1 MYHVHLIDAIPEQ
14 EIEKLQGEYFKII
27 DDLPAE
33 GIVIRSTKVKDE
45 WLTPDLLA
53 ISRAGVGVNTINV
66 EKASENGTIVMNTPG
81 VNANAVKELV
91 LCCLLLSS
99 RPIIEASRMVQ
110 TLTGPN
116 ILEQAENKRS
126 AYVGR
131 ELQGKTIGLLGLGAI
146 GTKVALSC
154 YSLGMDVLGYSIRDA
169 QLDYVRQADL
179 ETVLSTSDYIVVM
192 LPLTEDTKGLIDQA
206 NIEKM
211 KKDAVLINVGR
222 SEIVDKYAVMQALEK
237 QHLAKYLTD
246 FPEEEFLEN
255 DRILMLPHLGGSTQ
269 EAFADSG
276 RLAVEALKDY
286 LLFGTVRE
294 AVNYPSARMCFQAP
308 FRFTIFYQ
316 KKTNILAEIF
326 SLLNENEL
334 AIADISRNHKN
345 EHVYI
350 LIDIDS
356 TDFEQLNQVKQ
367 QLEKISGVRKV
378 RLLKK
383 PERP

>member
-237 QHLAKYLTD
+237 QHLAKYVTD

-269 EAFADSG
+269 EALADSG

-294 AVNYPSARMCFQAP
+294 AVNYPSARMFFQAP
-308 FRFTIFYQ
+308 FRFTIFNQ

-356 TDFEQLNQVKQ
+356 TAFEQLNQVKQ

>member
-222 SEIVDKYAVMQALEK
+222 SEIVDKYVVMQALEK

-294 AVNYPSARMCFQAP
+294 AVNYPSARMFFQAP

>member
-154 YSLGMDVLGYSIRDA
+154 YGLGMDVLGYSIRDA

-192 LPLTEDTKGLIDQA
+192 LPLTEDTKGLINQA

-237 QHLAKYLTD
+237 QHLAKYVTD

-269 EAFADSG
+269 EALADSG

-294 AVNYPSARMCFQAP
+294 AVNYPSARMFFQAP

-356 TDFEQLNQVKQ
+356 TAFEQLNQVKQ

>member
-211 KKDAVLINVGR
+211 KKDAVLINLGR

-237 QHLAKYLTD
+237 QHLAKYVTD

-269 EAFADSG
+269 EALADSG

-294 AVNYPSARMCFQAP
+294 AVNYPSARMFFQAP

-356 TDFEQLNQVKQ
+356 TAFEQLNQVKQ

>member
-192 LPLTEDTKGLIDQA
+192 LPLTEDTKGLIDQV

-237 QHLAKYLTD
+237 QHLAKYVTD

-269 EAFADSG
+269 EALADSG

-294 AVNYPSARMCFQAP
+294 AVNYPSARMFFQAP

-356 TDFEQLNQVKQ
+356 TAFEQLNQVKQ

>member
-237 QHLAKYLTD
+237 QHLAKYVTD

-269 EAFADSG
+269 EALADSG

-294 AVNYPSARMCFQAP
+294 AVNYPSARMFFQAP

-316 KKTNILAEIF
+316 KKNNILAEIF

-356 TDFEQLNQVKQ
+356 TAFEQLNQVKQ

>member
-131 ELQGKTIGLLGLGAI
+131 ELQGKTIGLLDLGAI

-269 EAFADSG
+269 EALADSG

-294 AVNYPSARMCFQAP
+294 AVNYPSARMFFQAP

>member
-33 GIVIRSTKVKDE
+33 GIVIRSMKVKDE

-294 AVNYPSARMCFQAP
+294 AVNYPSARMFFQAP

>member
-1 MYHVHLIDAIPEQ
+1 MYHVHLIDAIPER

-237 QHLAKYLTD
+237 QHLAKYVTD

-269 EAFADSG
+269 EALADSG

-294 AVNYPSARMCFQAP
+294 AVNYPSARMFFQAP

-356 TDFEQLNQVKQ
+356 TAFEQLNQVKQ

>member
-33 GIVIRSTKVKDE
+33 GIVIRSTKVNSSVRHNSGSYR
-45 WLTPDLLA
+45 A
-53 ISRAGVGVNTINV
+53 RAGVGVNTINV

-255 DRILMLPHLGGSTQ
+255 DRILMLPHLGDRLRKLWQT
-269 EAFADSG
+269 AD
-276 RLAVEALKDY
+276 VWQLK
-286 LLFGTVRE
+286 
-294 AVNYPSARMCFQAP
+294 P
-308 FRFTIFYQ
+308 
-316 KKTNILAEIF
+316 
-326 SLLNENEL
+326 
-334 AIADISRNHKN
+334 
-345 EHVYI
+345 
-350 LIDIDS
+350 
-356 TDFEQLNQVKQ
+356 
-367 QLEKISGVRKV
+367 
-378 RLLKK
+378 
-383 PERP
+383 

>member
-255 DRILMLPHLGGSTQ
+255 DRILMLPHLGESTQ

-294 AVNYPSARMCFQAP
+294 AVNYPSARMFFQAP

>member
-1 MYHVHLIDAIPEQ
+1 MIDAIPEQ

-237 QHLAKYLTD
+237 QHLAKYVTD

-269 EAFADSG
+269 EALADSG

-294 AVNYPSARMCFQAP
+294 AVNYPSARMFFQAP

-356 TDFEQLNQVKQ
+356 TAFEQLNQVKQ

>member
-269 EAFADSG
+269 EALVDSG

-294 AVNYPSARMCFQAP
+294 AVNYPSARMFFQAP

-326 SLLNENEL
+326 SLLNKNEL
-334 AIADISRNHKN
+334 VIADISRNHKN

>member
-269 EAFADSG
+269 EALADSG

-294 AVNYPSARMCFQAP
+294 AVNYPSARMFFQAP

-356 TDFEQLNQVKQ
+356 TAFEQLNQVKQ

>member
-131 ELQGKTIGLLGLGAI
+131 ELQGKTIGLLGLGAV

-154 YSLGMDVLGYSIRDA
+154 YGLGMDVLGYSIRDA

-179 ETVLSTSDYIVVM
+179 ETVLSASDYIVVM
-192 LPLTEDTKGLIDQA
+192 LPLTEDTKGLIDQV

-237 QHLAKYLTD
+237 QHLAKYVTD

-269 EAFADSG
+269 EALADSG

-294 AVNYPSARMCFQAP
+294 AVNYPSARMFFPSAVSVH
-308 FRFTIFYQ
+308 Y
-316 KKTNILAEIF
+316 ILSKENQYISRDIF
-326 SLLNENEL
+326 SAE
-334 AIADISRNHKN
+334 
-345 EHVYI
+345 
-350 LIDIDS
+350 
-356 TDFEQLNQVKQ
+356 
-367 QLEKISGVRKV
+367 
-378 RLLKK
+378 
-383 PERP
+383 

>member
-1 MYHVHLIDAIPEQ
+1 MYHVHLIDDIPEQ

-45 WLTPDLLA
+45 WHTPDLLA

-91 LCCLLLSS
+91 LCFLLLSS

-255 DRILMLPHLGGSTQ
+255 DRILMLPHLGDRLRKLWQT
-269 EAFADSG
+269 AD
-276 RLAVEALKDY
+276 VWQLK
-286 LLFGTVRE
+286 
-294 AVNYPSARMCFQAP
+294 P
-308 FRFTIFYQ
+308 
-316 KKTNILAEIF
+316 
-326 SLLNENEL
+326 
-334 AIADISRNHKN
+334 
-345 EHVYI
+345 
-350 LIDIDS
+350 
-356 TDFEQLNQVKQ
+356 
-367 QLEKISGVRKV
+367 
-378 RLLKK
+378 
-383 PERP
+383 

>member
-81 VNANAVKELV
+81 VNANVVKELV

-294 AVNYPSARMCFQAP
+294 AVNYPSARMFFQAP

>member
-222 SEIVDKYAVMQALEK
+222 SEIVDKYAVMHALEK
-237 QHLAKYLTD
+237 QHLAKYVTD

-269 EAFADSG
+269 EALADSG

-294 AVNYPSARMCFQAP
+294 AVNYPSARMFFQAP

-356 TDFEQLNQVKQ
+356 TAFEQLNQVKQ

>member
-1 MYHVHLIDAIPEQ
+1 MIDAIPEQ

-237 QHLAKYLTD
+237 QHLAKYVTD

-269 EAFADSG
+269 EALVDSG

-294 AVNYPSARMCFQAP
+294 AVNYPSARMFFQAP

-356 TDFEQLNQVKQ
+356 TAFEQLNQVKQ